1 MSIFTRFFSGF
12 VTILPAAGLLWIL
25 ISMAKENEYYWLAYF
40 IVSGIFL
47 SVSFALG
54 FLVPALAPTHWKRH
68 PSLWFFGQGLLAWL
82 VTVLALGLI
91 NLTPLCIGQD
101 NGDGNNNLANCMG
114 QTVMMSIACVPLEFI
129 LLCLTALPG
138 GWLVKRLLK
147 SEAT

>member
-1 MSIFTRFFSGF
+1 MSIFLRFFSGV
-12 VTILPAAGLLWIL
+12 VTALPGTVLLWIL

-40 IVSGIFL
+40 IVSRVFL
-47 SVSFALG
+47 AVSFALG

-82 VTVLALGLI
+82 GAVLALGLI

-101 NGDGNNNLANCMG
+101 NGDGNNNLANCIA
-114 QTVMMSIACVPLEFI
+114 QTVMMPIACAPLEFI

-138 GWLVKRLLK
+138 GWLIKRLIK
-147 SEAT
+147 SEGT